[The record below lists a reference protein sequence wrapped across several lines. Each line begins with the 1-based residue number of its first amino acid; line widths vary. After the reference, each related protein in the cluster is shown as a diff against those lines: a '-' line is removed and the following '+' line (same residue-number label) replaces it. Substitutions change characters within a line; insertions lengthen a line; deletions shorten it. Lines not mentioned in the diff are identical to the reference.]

1 MSRTNTCK
9 NITES
14 ECDGCVDNTS
24 VVDHRCGN
32 CDLEFH
38 TKCLDQSSDQCYSC
52 IELQKQIEISESSH
66 EQQTASKQSSGTIPI
81 TQISSLTQPQN
92 ISEQH
97 KIVSNIE
104 IEPVLNQKELS
115 IKSQKIVYIN

>member
-1 MSRTNTCK
+1 MIVRPKTRALNLPTIKTN

-14 ECDGCVDNTS
+14 ECNGCVDNTS
-24 VVDHRCGN
+24 VVDNRCGN

-66 EQQTASKQSSGTIPI
+66 EQQTASKLSSGTIPI
-81 TQISSLTQPQN
+81 TQISSLTQP
-92 ISEQH
+92 
-97 KIVSNIE
+97 
-104 IEPVLNQKELS
+104 
-115 IKSQKIVYIN
+115 